1 MLFSWI
7 KKLNMLGDER
17 EKQAISDNVLIPSKK
32 ETCFK
37 GLDWENF
44 LCDDLINPG
53 NYFPGRY

>member
-7 KKLNMLGDER
+7 KKLNMLSDER

-37 GLDWENF
+37 GLD
-44 LCDDLINPG
+44 
-53 NYFPGRY
+53 